1 MQASTTTI
9 SSRAQKPLRGTLARC
24 VSRVCV
30 VCVFVCYTLWSDR
43 VSNRVRK
50 PFRETSARCAVRVCR
65 VCDGVLYFV
74 EQ

>member
-1 MQASTTTI
+1 M
-9 SSRAQKPLRGTLARC
+9 
-24 VSRVCV
+24 CV

-50 PFRETSARCAVRVCR
+50 PFKETSARCAVRVCR

>member
-1 MQASTTTI
+1 MCYSVMKNSRTKGLAATSNHDFDFLGTRGMQASTTTI

-24 VSRVCV
+24 
-30 VCVFVCYTLWSDR
+30 
-43 VSNRVRK
+43 
-50 PFRETSARCAVRVCR
+50 AVRVCR